1 MSYLKLTTI
10 LGKQE
15 NGDVKAITLNG
26 HWNIDSAIK
35 RGRNSKIIGEMTI
48 THHTND
54 LSGMGRSGHD
64 GRWSVNEANTPAKMA
79 AWSEFGV
86 EHQ

>member
-1 MSYLKLTTI
+1 MSYLKSTII
-10 LGKQE
+10 LGKKE
-15 NGDVKAITLNG
+15 NGDAKVLILNG

-35 RGRNSKIIGEMTI
+35 RGRNSKIIGEMI
-48 THHTND
+48 IIHYRND

-64 GRWSVNEANTPAKMA
+64 GRWSANEANTPAKMA